1 MTGQPVDPADAK
13 REFLRRRTRRNR
25 AILCVL
31 VGMVALFYVLAM
43 VRVGL
48 R

>member
-1 MTGQPVDPADAK
+1 MTGSQIS
-13 REFLRRRTRRNR
+13 REEFLRRRTRRNR
-25 AILCVL
+25 AILVVL

-43 VRVGL
+43 VRMGL